1 MKKIKLIIG
10 TGILAYEIYD
20 RVKRNNEKRALAD
33 AEVEIEYLEQELAI
47 ARRNQYEDG
56 ERRRKFKR

>member
-1 MKKIKLIIG
+1 MLVVSVG
-10 TGILAYEIYD
+10 MLAYEVYD
-20 RVKRNNEKRALAD
+20 RVKRINEKRALSA
-33 AEVEIEYLEQELAI
+33 AEVEIEYLEKELAT